1 MDPPPPP
8 SHLHCRI
15 EHRRPDG
22 AVAVLAA
29 ADGLRAAAWAFEDE
43 LARLAAAGRRGTL
56 ALVCEVGG
64 RDAPVAARRV
74 APGAAG

>member
-1 MDPPPPP
+1 MDTPPTP
-8 SHLHCRI
+8 SRLHCRI

-29 ADGLRAAAWAFEDE
+29 ADGLRAAAWVFEDA
-43 LARLAAAGRRGTL
+43 LAGLLDAGLRGTL

-64 RDAPVAARRV
+64 QDVPVATRRV
-74 APGAAG
+74 MPGAVA